1 MNYKVFNIALPIKE
15 NNVQIIDGLVQ
26 GNTANIVNVRL
37 MDGVEPFDFTGYT
50 EVFLNILK
58 PDGKYIDACITDNPE
73 YNSNNPYT
81 IQVLDP
87 KTGLISFV
95 LQGQA
100 TVLEGSY
107 FGEITIVGGGALLTA
122 ARINYYVGD
131 TIQRKTDS
139 ESLTSSDDFASLRNM
154 IMKNSAI
161 SSAETNRN
169 LAEGLRMSAEEQR
182 ELRMTELEDYI
193 RTYLENA
200 AGYVAESKG
209 YMEQTELYAQ
219 LAQNPSAEIIEQLLE
234 GFNFASIKYVDDQ
247 VENATAGFDA
257 GTYTNPVKL
266 LQFVR
271 GTDSELPNLE
281 EGEPAWSTDSNI
293 FYVGG
298 AEGAVPING
307 TFVANVV
314 SPSRHDILWIDLSAG
329 ASVKY
334 WDGAAWQPTA
344 TATFA

>member
-37 MDGVEPFDFTGYT
+37 MDGVDPFDFTGYT
-50 EVFLNILK
+50 EVFLDILK
-58 PDGKYIDACITDNPE
+58 PDGTYINACVTNNPE

-87 KTGLISFV
+87 KEGLISFT

-100 TVLEGSY
+100 TVLEGSH
-107 FGEITIVGGGALLTA
+107 FGEITIMGAGASLTA
-122 ARINYYVGD
+122 TRINYHVGD
-131 TIQRKTDS
+131 TIQRETDP
-139 ESLTSSDDFASLRNM
+139 ESLASSNDYVSLRNM
-154 IMKNSAI
+154 IVRNSAMA
-161 SSAETNRN
+161 SEEENRA
-169 LAEGLRMSAEEQR
+169 LAESLRMSAEDQR
-182 ELRMTELEDYI
+182 ELRMAELEDYI

-200 AGYVAESKG
+200 TGYVEDSKG
-209 YMEQTELYAQ
+209 YMEQAELYAQ

-234 GFNFASIKYVDDQ
+234 GFNFASTQYVDDQ

-257 GTYTNPVKL
+257 GTYATPLKP

-271 GTDSELPNLE
+271 GADSELPTLE
-281 EGEPAWSTDSNI
+281 EGEPAWSTDANI
-293 FYVGG
+293 FYIGG
-298 AEGAVPING
+298 ASGAVPING
-307 TFVANVV
+307 TFEASVEA
-314 SPSRHDILWIDLSAG
+314 PERHDILWIDLSAG
-329 ASVKY
+329 AAVKY
-334 WDGAAWQPTA
+334 WDGSAWQPTA

>member
-50 EVFLNILK
+50 EVFLDIVK
-58 PDGKYIDACITDNPE
+58 PDGTYIDACITDNPE

-87 KTGLISFV
+87 KTGLISFA

-100 TVLEGSY
+100 TVLEGSH

-131 TIQRKTDS
+131 TIQRETDP
-139 ESLTSSDDFASLRNM
+139 ESLTSSDDYVSLRNM

-161 SSAETNRN
+161 STAEANRN

-182 ELRMTELEDYI
+182 ELRMVELEDYI
-193 RTYLENA
+193 RSYLENA
-200 AGYVAESKG
+200 TGYVAESKG
-209 YMEQTELYAQ
+209 YMEQAELYAQ

-247 VENATAGFDA
+247 VENATADFDA
-257 GTYTNPVKL
+257 GTYTNPVKP

-271 GTDSELPNLE
+271 GADSELPALE
-281 EGEPAWSTDSNI
+281 QGEPAWSTDANI

-307 TFVANVV
+307 TFEAGVEA
-314 SPSRHDILWIDLSAG
+314 PERHDILWIDLSAG
-329 ASVKY
+329 AAVKY
-334 WDGAAWQPTA
+334 WDGEAWQPTA

>member
-15 NNVQIIDGLVQ
+15 NNVQIIDGIVQ
-26 GNTANIVNVRL
+26 GDTANIVNVRL
-37 MDGVEPFDFTGYT
+37 MDGVDPFDFTGYT
-50 EVFLNILK
+50 EVFLDIIK
-58 PDGKYIDACITDNPE
+58 PDGTYINACVTDNPE

-87 KTGLISFV
+87 KTGLISFA

-100 TVLEGSY
+100 TVLEGSH

-122 ARINYYVGD
+122 TRINYYVGD
-131 TIQRKTDS
+131 TIQRETDP
-139 ESLTSSDDFASLRNM
+139 ESLTSSDDYVSLRNM

-161 SSAETNRN
+161 SSAEANRN

-182 ELRMTELEDYI
+182 ELRMADLEEYI

-200 AGYVAESKG
+200 AGYVDDSRG
-209 YMEQTELYAQ
+209 YMEQAELYAQ

-247 VENATAGFDA
+247 VGNATAEFDA
-257 GTYTNPVKL
+257 GTYTNPLKP
-266 LQFVR
+266 LQFIR
-271 GTDSELPNLE
+271 GADSEIPELE
-281 EGEPAWSTDSNI
+281 EGEPAWSTDART

-298 AEGAVPING
+298 PEGAIPING
-307 TFVANVV
+307 TFVA
-314 SPSRHDILWIDLSAG
+314 SIKAPTRYDILWIDLSAG

-334 WDGAAWQPTA
+334 WDGSDWQPTA